1 MPRAREFGPIMRIND
16 AQGEQMVSAVPNG
29 TLVTLN
35 LGRRSLI
42 DIVAVVTNGWQF
54 YRAVSGSRQEA
65 GVSAN
70 AAEIERSITVGKPA
84 DELHEFWR
92 DPEHLTHIMGRFVD
106 VSSKNEDHQ
115 YWNVGRPAGRSVEW
129 ETRIVEDT
137 PGAVLRW
144 ESVEGAA
151 VPNEG
156 SVRFRSA
163 PEDRGTEVVL
173 QYRFDPP
180 GGVLGNRVAKR
191 LHIILGALVNKV
203 LHRFKSLAETGEIPT
218 LKTNPSA
225 RGRGDLL

>member
-1 MPRAREFGPIMRIND
+1 MAIMKIAD
-16 AQGEQMVSAVPNG
+16 DQGERMVSALANG
-29 TLVTLN
+29 TLVALS

-42 DIVAVVTNGWQF
+42 NIAAVLTNGWQF
-54 YRAVSGSRQEA
+54 YQAVSGSEQGA
-65 GVSAN
+65 GVSTDAV
-70 AAEIERSITVGKPA
+70 EIERSITVGKSA
-84 DELHEFWR
+84 DELYEFWR

-106 VSSKNEDHQ
+106 VSSKSEDHQ
-115 YWNVGRPAGRSVEW
+115 YWKVGRPSGRSIEW
-129 ETRIVEDT
+129 KMRIVEDT
-137 PGAVLRW
+137 PGEVLRW

-151 VPNEG
+151 VPNEE

-163 PEDRGTEVVL
+163 PGNRGTEVVL

-180 GGVLGNRVAKR
+180 GGALGNRVAKR
-191 LHIILGALVNKV
+191 LHVVLDALVNKV